1 MKSRID
7 AFVDQRYFRIDKM
20 MKEIKVRA
28 LKQNFKIWPT
38 GIPKA
43 HKKKEIKCKRRNGEE
58 MMADNIPKL
67 GKDLKV

>member
-1 MKSRID
+1 
-7 AFVDQRYFRIDKM
+7 M